1 MSKIK
6 VEDLPGFNIL
16 DSFNSIE
23 DIKDWMQI
31 SINEDKT
38 IEDFEQSANT
48 LIAAIDKIKK
58 LN

>member
-23 DIKDWMQI
+23 DIKDWMKI